1 MRRFPFLQVLLVT
14 ALTGLAATAFTS
26 SFRASDLVAPVGGA
40 VVLAMVLVAGAGLL
54 GPRAAAPVRLLV
66 VVVGAAAFG
75 LIVCGTD
82 GRGPLDALHAGLV
95 DGWAEILSSRVPVPA
110 SASRLMVP
118 VAASWLAS
126 GAGVAAVLATRLRLA
141 TLLPA
146 VLLWTTAALL
156 GNGADA
162 PLAAI
167 VLFALLGA
175 VLLAVRARWL
185 VAGEV
190 GSDTPVVVSG
200 AGRSWVAVALAS
212 GAVVGLVAL
221 AGGVVDPMRDRAYTA
236 RESYEIP
243 DDRRE
248 RINPLTE
255 LASGAG
261 DDTVAFHATLDRVPT
276 VLGHLRF
283 RGLVL
288 DSFDDAVWQAPR
300 GAEVTGSDLPDD
312 PAAQA
317 AAKPVRQRIEP
328 GPALDGVVPT
338 VGRAQTFDGP
348 DGLTVRVEPVAGT
361 LSFDGRDG
369 EESGPIDVTSS
380 PSEVDVAALGGLGL
394 AVSDE
399 ARAATGS
406 PGLPVELDELLERV
420 AGGAATPFD
429 QVARLLAYFRAT
441 DGPLR
446 ESSKPFQLDED
457 RPVGFTLAEI
467 GRFVSEDGHVGARMQ
482 FVVAFATMARAQGL
496 PTRIVAGWEP
506 AELPEPGRRFAVM
519 DSDRTAWVEV
529 GFADVGWIPFDPAP
543 DSADD
548 VPTPDEQVLEATVN
562 QTVAASIDDPPV
574 VPPDNPNSGR
584 RGTTPSSDGVGVW
597 PWVIGL
603 VVLAALAGV
612 LSPVVRKR
620 RRSRRRRGA
629 DDPVVSIVGAWDEAV
644 DRFVEDGFEQRW
656 VRSATDVA
664 AASVERYGD
673 EVGGRFASLA
683 GLVNYAIHGP
693 DEQLDALRTPAWEL
707 SDAIVLEIRRGRG
720 RWQRIRRA
728 CDRAPFAG
736 PGPEPSVQAG
746 SGADAAAGV
755 GR

>member
-1 MRRFPFLQVLLVT
+1 MRRFPLLQVVLVT
-14 ALTGLAATAFTS
+14 ALTGLTATAFTT
-26 SFRASDLVAPVGGA
+26 SFRASDLAVPVGGA
-40 VVLAMVLVAGAGLL
+40 VLLAAVLVAAAGLL

-66 VVVGAAAFG
+66 VVAGAAAFG
-75 LIVCGTD
+75 LAVCGTG
-82 GRGPLDALHAGLV
+82 GRGPVDALHAGLV
-95 DGWAEILSSRVPVPA
+95 DGWAEILSSRVPVAP

-126 GAGVAAVLATRLRLA
+126 GVGVAGVLATRLRLA

-156 GNGADA
+156 GSGADTA
-162 PLAAI
+162 LVPIVVFVLVAA
-167 VLFALLGA
+167 VF
-175 VLLAVRARWL
+175 LAVRARWL
-185 VAGEV
+185 VAGDAGSEV
-190 GSDTPVVVSG
+190 PVVVSG

-221 AGGVVDPMRDRAYTA
+221 TGGVVAPVRDRAYTA

-248 RINPLTE
+248 EINPLTV
-255 LASGAG
+255 LASKDG
-261 DDTVAFHATLDRVPT
+261 DDDVAFHATLDRVPT

-288 DSFDDAVWQAPR
+288 DSFDEGIWRSPR
-300 GAEVTGSDLPDD
+300 GSEVTGSGLPDD
-312 PAAQA
+312 PAARA
-317 AAKPVRQRIEP
+317 TAKAVHQRIEP
-328 GPALDGVVPT
+328 GPELGGILPT
-338 VGRAQTFDGP
+338 VGRAGSFDAP
-348 DGLTVRVEPVAGT
+348 DGLTVRVEPVAGV
-361 LSFDGRDG
+361 LSFDRREGG
-369 EESGPIDVTSS
+369 ESGPIDVTSS
-380 PSEVDVAALGGLGL
+380 SGDVDVTTLGGLGL

-406 PGLPVELDELLERV
+406 PGLPAEIDELLERV

-496 PTRIVAGWEP
+496 PTRIVTGWEP
-506 AELPEPGRRFAVM
+506 AELPEPGRRFAVT
-519 DSDRTAWVEV
+519 DSDRTAWVEI
-529 GFADVGWIPFDPAP
+529 GFADVGWVPFDPAP

-548 VPTPDEQVLEATVN
+548 VPTPDEQILEATVN
-562 QTVAASIDDPPV
+562 ETVAASVDDPPV
-574 VPPDNPNSGR
+574 VAPENPNGGR
-584 RGTTPSSDGVGVW
+584 RGTSGSGEDTTIW
-597 PWVIGL
+597 PWVVAVALL
-603 VVLAALAGV
+603 VAAAAV
-612 LSPVVRKR
+612 VSPVVRKR
-620 RRSRRRRGA
+620 RRARRRRRA

-656 VRSATDVA
+656 VRPATDVA
-664 AASVERYGD
+664 AASTDRYGD
-673 EVGGRFASLA
+673 EVGAQFASLA

-693 DEQLDALRTPAWEL
+693 DDQLDAVRAPAWEL
-707 SDAIVLEIRRGRG
+707 SDAIVLGIRRGRG

-728 CDRAPFAG
+728 CDRSPFVG
-736 PGPEPSVQAG
+736 PGAEPAIETRAETGAG
-746 SGADAAAGV
+746 L